1 MDNKIKVFVIGD
13 CHTSRIAGQHINING
28 GFNYESV
35 EEQDRKSLTQVNRQ
49 KITLN
54 DEKFIP
60 NTNIQVEFWGYA
72 GFKCFGLD
80 LNESINQ
87 NMISS
92 FAEDTFKRDPYDDV
106 KLQFEISKI
115 LEADLIMPW
124 IGYVDCR
131 NWIPKYGNA
140 EMVVRDYVDS
150 FLYCFPSK
158 KIRFIEPF
166 PQFEE
171 LNTHNYNSYPYDLKM
186 QANNDFNK
194 ALTAICIEKGLLPPV
209 SQSIVYKAVGAN
221 NLNESHARFGNLE
234 IHKETKIDGL
244 LPKYVDA
251 VYKNLSE
258 EIIETVNILFK

>member
-1 MDNKIKVFVIGD
+1 MENKIKVFVIGD
-13 CHTSRIAGQHINING
+13 CHTSRIAGQHINVNA
-28 GFNYESV
+28 GFNYQSV
-35 EEQDRKSLTQVNRQ
+35 EEQDRISSTQVNRE

-80 LNESINQ
+80 LNETINQ
-87 NMISS
+87 NMVSS
-92 FAEDTFKRDPYDDV
+92 LAEDTFKRDPYDNA
-106 KLQFEISKI
+106 KLQFEILKI

-124 IGYVDCR
+124 MGYIDCR

-140 EMVVRDYVDS
+140 EMVVKDYVDS
-150 FLYCFPSK
+150 FIQRFGHK

-166 PQFEE
+166 PQFKE
-171 LNTHNYNSYPYDLKM
+171 LNTHNYTSYSYDLKM

-194 ALTAICIEKGLLPPV
+194 ALASVCEEKGLLSPV
-209 SQSIVYKAVGAN
+209 SQSIVYKAVGED
-221 NLNESHARFGNLE
+221 NLNESHARSGNLK